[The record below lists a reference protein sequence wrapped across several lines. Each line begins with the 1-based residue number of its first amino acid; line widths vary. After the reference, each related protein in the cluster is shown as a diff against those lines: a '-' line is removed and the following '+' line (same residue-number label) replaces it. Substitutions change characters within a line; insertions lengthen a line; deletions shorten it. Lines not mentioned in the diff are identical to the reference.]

1 MNTTK
6 LITVAIAAALI
17 AGAPA
22 KAEDVPTVNVPTNG
36 VNLLDPT
43 QVKAMESRIKT
54 AAIKVCQTP
63 EQSAQGPLSYS
74 RPCFVKARDNAL
86 AGLRQQIAM
95 AQSRKGGQALAS
107 ASSAQK

>member
-17 AGAPA
+17 AGTAA
-22 KAEDVPTVNVPTNG
+22 KAEDVPTVNVLTNG

-43 QVKAMESRIKT
+43 QVAAVESRIKT
-54 AAIKVCQTP
+54 AAIAVCQTP
-63 EQSAQGPLSYS
+63 EQRAQGPLSYA

-86 AGLRQQIAM
+86 AGLRQQIAT
-95 AQSRKGGQALAS
+95 AQTRARRQALVLAS
-107 ASSAQK
+107 PAQQ